1 MSKKQKYNYAR
12 LLKFIEGVKH
22 FNPWIAQ
29 CILNFINENDSV
41 KIDLEYVSP
50 FSPVGIFA
58 NLIGLFSAV
67 YLYVNKASVL
77 ETFNIFKDMFVKSAK
92 SKSPLELAVW
102 FVVLVLIILLP
113 TRRSA

>member
-1 MSKKQKYNYAR
+1 MDSFDLVIFCITVFA
-12 LLKFIEGVKH
+12 FIMFVKSM
-22 FNPWIAQ
+22 FRV
-29 CILNFINENDSV
+29 FSGG
-41 KIDLEYVSP
+41 S

-77 ETFNIFKDMFVKSAK
+77 ETFNIFKDMFVKSAE

-113 TRRSA
+113 TRRGA

>member
-1 MSKKQKYNYAR
+1 MFCIAVFA
-12 LLKFIEGVKH
+12 FIMFVKSM
-22 FNPWIAQ
+22 FRV
-29 CILNFINENDSV
+29 FSGG
-41 KIDLEYVSP
+41 S

-77 ETFNIFKDMFVKSAK
+77 ETFNIFKDMFVKGAE

>member
-1 MSKKQKYNYAR
+1 MDSFDLVIFCIVVFA
-12 LLKFIEGVKH
+12 FIMFVKSM
-22 FNPWIAQ
+22 FRV
-29 CILNFINENDSV
+29 FSGG
-41 KIDLEYVSP
+41 S

-67 YLYVNKASVL
+67 YLYVNKAFVL
-77 ETFNIFKDMFVKSAK
+77 ETFNIFRDMFVKSAE
-92 SKSPLELAVW
+92 SKSPLELAAW

>member
-1 MSKKQKYNYAR
+1 MDSFDLVIFCIAVFA
-12 LLKFIEGVKH
+12 FIMFVKSI
-22 FNPWIAQ
+22 FRV
-29 CILNFINENDSV
+29 FSGG
-41 KIDLEYVSP
+41 S

-77 ETFNIFKDMFVKSAK
+77 ETFNIFKDMFVKSAE
-92 SKSPLELAVW
+92 SKSSLELAVW

>member
-1 MSKKQKYNYAR
+1 MDSFDLVIFCIAIFA
-12 LLKFIEGVKH
+12 FIMFVKSM
-22 FNPWIAQ
+22 FRV
-29 CILNFINENDSV
+29 FSG
-41 KIDLEYVSP
+41 S

-77 ETFNIFKDMFVKSAK
+77 ETFNIFKDMFVKSAE

-102 FVVLVLIILLP
+102 FLILVLIIFLP
-113 TRRSA
+113 ARRSA

>member
-1 MSKKQKYNYAR
+1 MDSFDLVIFCIAVFA
-12 LLKFIEGVKH
+12 FIMFVKSM
-22 FNPWIAQ
+22 FRV
-29 CILNFINENDSV
+29 FSGG
-41 KIDLEYVSP
+41 S

-77 ETFNIFKDMFVKSAK
+77 ETFNIFKDMFVKSAEF
-92 SKSPLELAVW
+92 KSPLELAVW